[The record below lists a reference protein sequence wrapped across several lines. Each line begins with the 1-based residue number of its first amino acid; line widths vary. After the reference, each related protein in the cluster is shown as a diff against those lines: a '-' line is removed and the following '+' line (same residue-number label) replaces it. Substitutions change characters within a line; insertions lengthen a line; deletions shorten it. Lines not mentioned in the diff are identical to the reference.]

1 MEAQK
6 KEMEEEKIWAEKRE
20 TEEEERLAD
29 KKGSEERRDRRVIG

>member
-1 MEAQK
+1 LEAQK